1 MRLVEIDD
9 RDEVSK
15 MMILLFVF
23 CPPLSPISPLLP
35 ELPQIV
41 VVIGPTIDS
50 SFLCNTSKLLL
61 VSDRVMP
68 ENTSGEETTECR
80 SHRCVCLLHS
90 DSGQYGW
97 EVVAA

>member
-1 MRLVEIDD
+1 MRLAEIDD

-35 ELPQIV
+35 DLPQIV

-50 SFLCNTSKLLL
+50 SFLCSTSKLRL
-61 VSDRVMP
+61 VSD
-68 ENTSGEETTECR
+68 TET
-80 SHRCVCLLHS
+80 
-90 DSGQYGW
+90 
-97 EVVAA
+97 